1 MFRGGGTEKCQ
12 VSGSLPLPSQGPRRP
27 HSEGAWGLSN
37 VPGST
42 LQAQMSLDVQ
52 IGALSP
58 WSSSLPLS
66 LPPSH
71 PRPARKP
78 SRVARKDSQ
87 DRTGWA
93 PRPPDDRLLQKMKHC
108 RPAGDSARPG
118 PGRAAPGGQHSH
130 WDSGQAR
137 TLFYFSISNI
147 LAITKINSTEGDR
160 SLYSEAKGSGVRG
173 GHCPGNKLGSSRA
186 GGAGRC
192 RRGLTSGPARG
203 RRWPGPAPA
212 SAPSR

>member
-1 MFRGGGTEKCQ
+1 M
-12 VSGSLPLPSQGPRRP
+12 LPGFQGACHSP
-27 HSEGAWGLSN
+27 HRAHAAPTLRGLSN

-66 LPPSH
+66 LPLSH

-78 SRVARKDSQ
+78 SRVARRDSR

-108 RPAGDSARPG
+108 GPAGDSAR
-118 PGRAAPGGQHSH
+118 GGQHSH

-186 GGAGRC
+186 GGADRC

>member
-1 MFRGGGTEKCQ
+1 MG
-12 VSGSLPLPSQGPRRP
+12 VSGGQKSVKFQGACHSP
-27 HSEGAWGLSN
+27 HRAQAAPTLRGLSN

-78 SRVARKDSQ
+78 SRVARRDSR

-108 RPAGDSARPG
+108 GPSRAGRGLGPARA
-118 PGRAAPGGQHSH
+118 RAAPGGQHSH

-186 GGAGRC
+186 GGADRC

>member
-1 MFRGGGTEKCQ
+1 MRKMGVSGGGTEKCQ
-12 VSGSLPLPSQGPRRP
+12 VSGSLPLPSQGPGRP
-27 HSEGAWGLSN
+27 HSEGLSN

-66 LPPSH
+66 LPLSH

-78 SRVARKDSQ
+78 SRVARRDSR

-108 RPAGDSARPG
+108 GPAGDPGPG
-118 PGRAAPGGQHSH
+118 PGRPWGAALTLGLGAGQNPILFQHQQHLSH
-130 WDSGQAR
+130 H
-137 TLFYFSISNI
+137 
-147 LAITKINSTEGDR
+147 K
-160 SLYSEAKGSGVRG
+160 
-173 GHCPGNKLGSSRA
+173 NKLY
-186 GGAGRC
+186 
-192 RRGLTSGPARG
+192 RG
-203 RRWPGPAPA
+203 RQKSLQRG
-212 SAPSR
+212 

>member
-1 MFRGGGTEKCQ
+1 MGGREVVWQIEEVLGRTGDARRCCRGEEDGGFGGGGQKS
-12 VSGSLPLPSQGPRRP
+12 VKFQGACHSP
-27 HSEGAWGLSN
+27 HRAHAAPTLRGLSN

-66 LPPSH
+66 LPLSH

-78 SRVARKDSQ
+78 SRVARRDSR

-108 RPAGDSARPG
+108 VPAGDSARPG
-118 PGRAAPGGQHSH
+118 PGPPLGG
-130 WDSGQAR
+130 
-137 TLFYFSISNI
+137 
-147 LAITKINSTEGDR
+147 STHTG
-160 SLYSEAKGSGVRG
+160 
-173 GHCPGNKLGSSRA
+173 
-186 GGAGRC
+186 
-192 RRGLTSGPARG
+192 TRG
-203 RRWPGPAPA
+203 RPEPYFISA
-212 SAPSR
+212 SATS